1 MRSAMIKRT
10 QAALELAIIF
20 VVVFLF
26 ILAIIRIGVW
36 GNAQMVGKVVG
47 FNNSRVRAGSPYIYL
62 IQNGIVNFY
71 ENKTLT
77 VGF

>member
-1 MRSAMIKRT
+1 MKRV
-10 QAALELAIIF
+10 QVALELAIIF
-20 VVVFLF
+20 VVIFIF

-47 FNNSRVRAGSPYIYL
+47 FNNTRVTAGSPYIYQ
-62 IQNGIVNFY
+62 IQNAPVPFY